1 MISQGQRGVSSRLAR
16 ANGNRT
22 RGGARDGR
30 FFGIMWGVMCA
41 VAKRKKRFDGEAPL
55 SERAGEAPLGRALP
69 QNLDAERG
77 LLGSLLLD
85 PGRVLDLC
93 VAKGMTQEAF
103 VEPAHRRLYGAI
115 ARLAGQGKPVDGIT
129 VSDYLR
135 GTGELEEVGGV
146 PALTELMERTP
157 TSAHAGFY
165 AELVME
171 QYLRRCILGAVRE
184 VEANVYDAS
193 QSADYVLGM
202 AEQTI
207 LGIGEGRTKA
217 ATAVDW
223 RTSVGETL
231 SMLTRQLEHPGE
243 LSGIP
248 TGFRAL
254 DAQLRGLHRGEM
266 IVLAARPSMGKTSLA
281 MNIAECVARGRDI
294 MGRPFPGPEGQGPK
308 KRTVL
313 VFSLEMP
320 QAQLTTRMLCGMAG
334 VSAREVERGQ
344 FVKKDV
350 VLPLLRAAANEL
362 AETPILCDDQG
373 GLDVMELRAR
383 ARHAHKRHP
392 VELIVIDYLQLL
404 SYREFA
410 QQGQQVMI
418 AKISGE
424 IKAMAK
430 ELNVPVIVLSQL
442 SRNPEQ
448 RGGDEKPRNSDLRD
462 SGAIEQDAD
471 VILLLRRPSFMGS
484 KVPEHEDRLLAIV
497 DVSKNRNGATG
508 EVRLN
513 FDGATTRFKD
523 RVEAAAGQEAGD
535 LEPVE

>member
-1 MISQGQRGVSSRLAR
+1 MP
-16 ANGNRT
+16 
-22 RGGARDGR
+22 
-30 FFGIMWGVMCA
+30 
-41 VAKRKKRFDGEAPL
+41 KKKRVETQMPL
-55 SERAGEAPLGRALP
+55 SEMAGEAPLRRELP
-69 QNLDAERG
+69 QDIEAEQG
-77 LLGSLLLD
+77 LLGSILLD
-85 PGRVLDLC
+85 PVRVLDICSTKGL
-93 VAKGMTQEAF
+93 VAEAF
-103 VEPAHRRLYGAI
+103 VDPTHRSIYAAI
-115 ARLAGQGKPVDGIT
+115 TRLASKGQPVDGIT
-129 VSDYLR
+129 VSNFLK
-135 GTGELEEVGGV
+135 GTGDLDAVGGLR
-146 PALTELMERTP
+146 ALTELMERTP
-157 TSAHAGFY
+157 TSAHASYY

-207 LGIGEGRTKA
+207 LGIGEGRTKSGSS
-217 ATAVDW
+217 VDW
-223 RTSVGETL
+223 RTSVDETL

-248 TGFRAL
+248 TGFKAL
-254 DAQLRGLHRGEM
+254 DNQLRGLHRGEM

-294 MGRPFPGPEGQGPK
+294 MGRPFPSEDGRVK

-320 QAQLTTRMLCGMAG
+320 QMQLTTRMLCGIAG
-334 VSAREVERGQ
+334 VSAREVEKGQ

-350 VLPLLRAAANEL
+350 VLPLLKSAAKEL
-362 AETPILCDDQG
+362 QETPILCDDQG

-383 ARHAHKRHP
+383 ARHAHKRNP
-392 VELIVIDYLQLL
+392 VDLIVIDYLQLL

-410 QQGQQVMI
+410 QQGQQVMV

-448 RGGDEKPRNSDLRD
+448 RGGDEKPKNSDLRD

-471 VILLLRRPSFMGS
+471 VILLLRRPSFMS
-484 KVPEHEDRLLAIV
+484 SRVPEHDDRLLAIV

-523 RVEAAAGQEAGD
+523 RIETNPDMMSGD
-535 LEPVE
+535 MEPVQ

>member
-1 MISQGQRGVSSRLAR
+1 MP
-16 ANGNRT
+16 
-22 RGGARDGR
+22 
-30 FFGIMWGVMCA
+30 
-41 VAKRKKRFDGEAPL
+41 KKKRVETQMPL
-55 SERAGEAPLGRALP
+55 SEMAGEAPLRRELP
-69 QNLDAERG
+69 QDIEAEQG
-77 LLGSLLLD
+77 LLGSILLD
-85 PGRVLDLC
+85 PVRVLDICSTKGL
-93 VAKGMTQEAF
+93 VAEAF
-103 VEPAHRRLYGAI
+103 VDPIHRSIYAAI
-115 ARLAGQGKPVDGIT
+115 TRLASKGQPVDGIT
-129 VSDYLR
+129 VSNFLK
-135 GTGELEEVGGV
+135 GTGDLDAVGGLR
-146 PALTELMERTP
+146 ALTELMERTP
-157 TSAHAGFY
+157 TSAHASYY

-207 LGIGEGRTKA
+207 LGIGEGRTKSGSS
-217 ATAVDW
+217 VDW
-223 RTSVGETL
+223 RTSVDETL

-248 TGFRAL
+248 TGFKAL
-254 DAQLRGLHRGEM
+254 DNQLRGLHRGEM

-294 MGRPFPGPEGQGPK
+294 MGRPFPSEDGRVK

-320 QAQLTTRMLCGMAG
+320 QMQLTTRMLCGIAG
-334 VSAREVERGQ
+334 VSAREVEKGQ

-350 VLPLLRAAANEL
+350 VLPLLKSAAKEL
-362 AETPILCDDQG
+362 QETPILCDDQG

-383 ARHAHKRHP
+383 ARHAHKRNP

-410 QQGQQVMI
+410 QQGQQVMV

-448 RGGDEKPRNSDLRD
+448 RGGDEKPKNSDLRD

-471 VILLLRRPSFMGS
+471 VILLLRRPSFMS
-484 KVPEHEDRLLAIV
+484 SRVPEHDDRLLAIV

-523 RVEAAAGQEAGD
+523 RIETNPDMMSGD
-535 LEPVE
+535 MEPVQ

>member
-1 MISQGQRGVSSRLAR
+1 M
-16 ANGNRT
+16 
-22 RGGARDGR
+22 
-30 FFGIMWGVMCA
+30 
-41 VAKRKKRFDGEAPL
+41 PL
-55 SERAGEAPLGRALP
+55 SEMAGEAPLRRELP
-69 QNLDAERG
+69 QDIEAEQG
-77 LLGSLLLD
+77 LLGSILLD
-85 PGRVLDLC
+85 PVRVLDICSTKGL
-93 VAKGMTQEAF
+93 VAEAF
-103 VEPAHRRLYGAI
+103 VDPTHRSIYAAI
-115 ARLAGQGKPVDGIT
+115 TRLASKGQPVDGIT
-129 VSDYLR
+129 VSNFLK
-135 GTGELEEVGGV
+135 GTGDLDAVGGLR
-146 PALTELMERTP
+146 ALTDLMEQTP
-157 TSAHAGFY
+157 TSAHASYY

-207 LGIGEGRTKA
+207 LGIGEGRTKSGSS
-217 ATAVDW
+217 VDW
-223 RTSVGETL
+223 RTSVDETL

-248 TGFRAL
+248 TGFKAL
-254 DAQLRGLHRGEM
+254 DNQLRGLHRGEM

-294 MGRPFPGPEGQGPK
+294 MGRPFPSEDGRVK

-320 QAQLTTRMLCGMAG
+320 QMQLTTRMLCGIAG
-334 VSAREVERGQ
+334 VSAREVEKGQ

-350 VLPLLRAAANEL
+350 VLPLLKSAAKEL
-362 AETPILCDDQG
+362 QETPILCDDQG

-383 ARHAHKRHP
+383 ARHAHKRNP
-392 VELIVIDYLQLL
+392 VDLIVIDYLQLL

-410 QQGQQVMI
+410 QQGQQVMV

-448 RGGDEKPRNSDLRD
+448 RGGDEKPKNSDLRD

-471 VILLLRRPSFMGS
+471 VILLLRRPSFMS
-484 KVPEHEDRLLAIV
+484 SRVPEHDDRLLAIV

-523 RVEAAAGQEAGD
+523 RIETNPDMMSGD
-535 LEPVE
+535 MEPVQ

>member
-1 MISQGQRGVSSRLAR
+1 MQL
-16 ANGNRT
+16 
-22 RGGARDGR
+22 
-30 FFGIMWGVMCA
+30 
-41 VAKRKKRFDGEAPL
+41 PL
-55 SERAGEAPLGRALP
+55 SEMAGEAPLRRELP
-69 QNLDAERG
+69 QDIEAEQG
-77 LLGSLLLD
+77 LLGSILLD
-85 PGRVLDLC
+85 PARVLDIC
-93 VAKGMTQEAF
+93 TAKGVVAEAF
-103 VEPAHRRLYGAI
+103 VEPSHRSIYAAI
-115 ARLAGQGKPVDGIT
+115 TRLASKGQPVDGIT
-129 VSDYLR
+129 VSNFLK
-135 GTGELEEVGGV
+135 GTGDLEAVGGV
-146 PALTELMERTP
+146 RALTELMDRTP
-157 TSAHAGFY
+157 TSAHAGYY

-184 VEANVYDAS
+184 VEANVYDSS

-217 ATAVDW
+217 GTSVDW

-248 TGFRAL
+248 TGFKAL
-254 DAQLRGLHRGEM
+254 DNQLRGLHRGEM

-294 MGRPFPGPEGQGPK
+294 MGRPFPSSDGRVK

-320 QAQLTTRMLCGMAG
+320 QMQLTTRMLCGIAG
-334 VSAREVERGQ
+334 VSAREVEKGQ
-344 FVKKDV
+344 FVKKEV
-350 VLPLLRAAANEL
+350 VLPLLRSAAKEL
-362 AETPILCDDQG
+362 QETPILCDDQG

-383 ARHAHKRHP
+383 ARHAHKRNP

-410 QQGQQVMI
+410 QQGQQVMV

-430 ELNVPVIVLSQL
+430 ELNVPVLVLSQL

-448 RGGDEKPRNSDLRD
+448 RGGDEKPKNSDLRD

-471 VILLLRRPSFMGS
+471 VILLLRRPCFMGS
-484 KVPEHEDRLLAIV
+484 RVPEHDDRLLAIV

-523 RVEAAAGQEAGD
+523 RVETNPDMMTGD
-535 LEPVE
+535 MEPVE

>member
-1 MISQGQRGVSSRLAR
+1 M
-16 ANGNRT
+16 ANFL
-22 RGGARDGR
+22 GGTGDLE
-30 FFGIMWGVMCA
+30 A
-41 VAKRKKRFDGEAPL
+41 VGGL
-55 SERAGEAPLGRALP
+55 RALT
-69 QNLDAERG
+69 G
-77 LLGSLLLD
+77 LMD
-85 PGRVLDLC
+85 
-93 VAKGMTQEAF
+93 
-103 VEPAHRRLYGAI
+103 
-115 ARLAGQGKPVDGIT
+115 
-129 VSDYLR
+129 
-135 GTGELEEVGGV
+135 
-146 PALTELMERTP
+146 RTP
-157 TSAHAGFY
+157 TSAHAGYY

-184 VEANVYDAS
+184 VEANVYDAT

-207 LGIGEGRTKA
+207 LGIGEGRMRAGTS
-217 ATAVDW
+217 VDW

-248 TGFRAL
+248 TGFKAL
-254 DAQLRGLHRGEM
+254 DEQLRGLHKGEM

-294 MGRPFPGPEGQGPK
+294 MGRPFPSPDGRAK

-320 QAQLTTRMLCGMAG
+320 QTQLTTRMLCGIAG
-334 VSAREVERGQ
+334 VSAREVEKGQ

-350 VLPLLRAAANEL
+350 VLPLLRSAAKEL

-383 ARHAHKRHP
+383 ARHAHKRNP

-404 SYREFA
+404 SHREFA
-410 QQGQQVMI
+410 QQGQQVMV

-448 RGGDEKPRNSDLRD
+448 RGGDEKPKNSDLRD

-471 VILLLRRPSFMGS
+471 VILLLRRPSFMS
-484 KVPEHEDRLLAIV
+484 SRVPEHDDRLLAIV

-523 RVEAAAGQEAGD
+523 RVETNPDRMTGD
-535 LEPVE
+535 MEPVE

>member
-1 MISQGQRGVSSRLAR
+1 MP
-16 ANGNRT
+16 
-22 RGGARDGR
+22 
-30 FFGIMWGVMCA
+30 
-41 VAKRKKRFDGEAPL
+41 RKKRTDVQLPL
-55 SERAGEAPLGRALP
+55 SEMAGEAPLRRELP
-69 QNLDAERG
+69 QDIEAEQG
-77 LLGSLLLD
+77 LLGSILLD
-85 PGRVLDLC
+85 PARVLDIC
-93 VAKGMTQEAF
+93 TAKGVVAEAF
-103 VEPAHRRLYGAI
+103 VEPSHRSIYAAI
-115 ARLAGQGKPVDGIT
+115 TRLASKGQPVDGIT
-129 VSDYLR
+129 VSNFLK
-135 GTGELEEVGGV
+135 GTGDLEAVGGV
-146 PALTELMERTP
+146 RALTELMDRTP
-157 TSAHAGFY
+157 TSAHAGYY

-184 VEANVYDAS
+184 VEANVYDSS

-217 ATAVDW
+217 GTSVDW

-248 TGFRAL
+248 TGFKAL
-254 DAQLRGLHRGEM
+254 DNQLRGLHRGEM

-294 MGRPFPGPEGQGPK
+294 MGRPFPSPDGRVK

-320 QAQLTTRMLCGMAG
+320 QMQLTTRMLCGIAG
-334 VSAREVERGQ
+334 VSAREVEKGQ
-344 FVKKDV
+344 FVKKEV
-350 VLPLLRAAANEL
+350 VLPLLRSAAKEL
-362 AETPILCDDQG
+362 QETPILCDDQG

-383 ARHAHKRHP
+383 ARHAHKRNP

-410 QQGQQVMI
+410 QQGQQVMV

-430 ELNVPVIVLSQL
+430 ELNVPVLVLSQL

-448 RGGDEKPRNSDLRD
+448 RGGDEKPKNSDLRD

-471 VILLLRRPSFMGS
+471 VILLLRRPCFMGS
-484 KVPEHEDRLLAIV
+484 RVPEHDDRLLAIV

-523 RVEAAAGQEAGD
+523 RVETNPDMMTGD
-535 LEPVE
+535 MEPVE

>member
-1 MISQGQRGVSSRLAR
+1 MPPRKRRPIQENLPLA
-16 ANGNRT
+16 
-22 RGGARDGR
+22 D
-30 FFGIMWGVMCA
+30 M
-41 VAKRKKRFDGEAPL
+41 
-55 SERAGEAPLGRALP
+55 AGEAPLRRELP
-69 QNLDAERG
+69 QDLEAERG
-77 LLGSLLLD
+77 LLGALLLD
-85 PGRVLDLC
+85 PERVLDLC
-93 VAKGMTQEAF
+93 TEKGVVAEAF
-103 VEPAHRRLYGAI
+103 VEPGHRALYAAI
-115 ARLAGQGKPVDGIT
+115 ARLAAKGQPVDGIT
-129 VSDYLR
+129 VANYLQ
-135 GTGELEEVGGV
+135 GVGGLETV
-146 PALTELMERTP
+146 GGMRALTALMERTP
-157 TSAHAGFY
+157 TSAHAGYY
-165 AELVME
+165 AALVME
-171 QYLRRCILGAVRE
+171 QFLRRCILGAVRE
-184 VEANVYDAS
+184 VEENVYDAS
-193 QSADYVLGM
+193 QSADYVLGI

-207 LGIGEGRTKA
+207 LGIGEGRAKTGS
-217 ATAVDW
+217 AVDW
-223 RTSVGETL
+223 KTSVGETL

-248 TGFRAL
+248 TGFKAL

-294 MGRPFPGPEGQGPK
+294 MGIPFKTPDGQVR

-320 QAQLTTRMLCGMAG
+320 QMQLTTRMLCGIAG

-344 FVKKDV
+344 FIKKDV
-350 VLPLLRAAANEL
+350 VLPLLRSAAKEL

-383 ARHAHKRHP
+383 ARHTHKRNP
-392 VELIVIDYLQLL
+392 VDLIVIDYLQLL

-410 QQGQQVMI
+410 QQGQQVMV

-448 RGGDEKPRNSDLRD
+448 RGGDEKPKNSDLRD

-484 KVPEHEDRLLAIV
+484 KVPEHDDRLLAIV

-523 RVEAAAGQEAGD
+523 RVETNPDQMGGD
-535 LEPVE
+535 MEPVDAP

>member
-1 MISQGQRGVSSRLAR
+1 MP
-16 ANGNRT
+16 
-22 RGGARDGR
+22 
-30 FFGIMWGVMCA
+30 
-41 VAKRKKRFDGEAPL
+41 KKKRVETQMPL
-55 SERAGEAPLGRALP
+55 SEMAGDAPLRRELP
-69 QNLDAERG
+69 QDIEAEQG
-77 LLGSLLLD
+77 LLGSILLD
-85 PGRVLDLC
+85 PVRVLDICSTKGL
-93 VAKGMTQEAF
+93 VAEAF
-103 VEPAHRRLYGAI
+103 VDPTHRSIYAAI
-115 ARLAGQGKPVDGIT
+115 TRLASKGQPVDGIT
-129 VSDYLR
+129 VSNFLK
-135 GTGELEEVGGV
+135 GTGDLDAVGGLR
-146 PALTELMERTP
+146 ALTELMERTP
-157 TSAHAGFY
+157 TSAHASYY

-207 LGIGEGRTKA
+207 LGIGEGRTKSGSS
-217 ATAVDW
+217 VDW
-223 RTSVGETL
+223 RTSVDETL

-248 TGFRAL
+248 TGFKAL
-254 DAQLRGLHRGEM
+254 DNQLRGLHRGEM

-294 MGRPFPGPEGQGPK
+294 MGRPFPSEDGRVK

-320 QAQLTTRMLCGMAG
+320 QMQLTTRMLCGIAG
-334 VSAREVERGQ
+334 VSAREVEKGQ

-350 VLPLLRAAANEL
+350 VLPLLKSAAKEL
-362 AETPILCDDQG
+362 QETPILCDDQG

-383 ARHAHKRHP
+383 ARHAHKRNP

-410 QQGQQVMI
+410 QQGQQVMV

-448 RGGDEKPRNSDLRD
+448 RGGDEKPKNSDLRD

-471 VILLLRRPSFMGS
+471 VILLLRRPSFMS
-484 KVPEHEDRLLAIV
+484 SRVPEHDDRLLAIV

-523 RVEAAAGQEAGD
+523 RIETNPD
-535 LEPVE
+535 MMSSDMEPVQ

>member
-1 MISQGQRGVSSRLAR
+1 MP
-16 ANGNRT
+16 
-22 RGGARDGR
+22 
-30 FFGIMWGVMCA
+30 
-41 VAKRKKRFDGEAPL
+41 KKKRVETQMPL
-55 SERAGEAPLGRALP
+55 SEMAGDAPLRRELP
-69 QNLDAERG
+69 QDIEAEQG
-77 LLGSLLLD
+77 LLGSILLD
-85 PGRVLDLC
+85 PVRVLDICSTKGL
-93 VAKGMTQEAF
+93 VAEAF
-103 VEPAHRRLYGAI
+103 VDPIHRSIYAAI
-115 ARLAGQGKPVDGIT
+115 TRLASKGQPVDGIT
-129 VSDYLR
+129 VSNFLK
-135 GTGELEEVGGV
+135 GTGDLDAVGGLR
-146 PALTELMERTP
+146 ALTELMERTP
-157 TSAHAGFY
+157 TSAHASYY

-207 LGIGEGRTKA
+207 LGIGEGRTKSGSS
-217 ATAVDW
+217 VDW
-223 RTSVGETL
+223 RTSVDETL

-248 TGFRAL
+248 TGFKAL
-254 DAQLRGLHRGEM
+254 DNQLRGLHRGEM

-294 MGRPFPGPEGQGPK
+294 MGRPFPSEDGRVK

-320 QAQLTTRMLCGMAG
+320 QMQLTTRMLCGIAG
-334 VSAREVERGQ
+334 VSAREVEKGQ

-350 VLPLLRAAANEL
+350 VLPLLKSAAKEL
-362 AETPILCDDQG
+362 QETPILCDDQG

-383 ARHAHKRHP
+383 ARHAHKRNP

-410 QQGQQVMI
+410 QQGQQVMV

-448 RGGDEKPRNSDLRD
+448 RGGDEKPKNSDLRD

-471 VILLLRRPSFMGS
+471 VILLLRRPSFMS
-484 KVPEHEDRLLAIV
+484 SRVPEHDDRLLAIV

-523 RVEAAAGQEAGD
+523 RIETNPDMMSGD
-535 LEPVE
+535 MEPIN

>member
-1 MISQGQRGVSSRLAR
+1 MP
-16 ANGNRT
+16 
-22 RGGARDGR
+22 
-30 FFGIMWGVMCA
+30 
-41 VAKRKKRFDGEAPL
+41 KKKRVETQMPL
-55 SERAGEAPLGRALP
+55 SEMAGDAPLRRELP
-69 QNLDAERG
+69 QDIEAEQG
-77 LLGSLLLD
+77 LLGSILLD
-85 PGRVLDLC
+85 PVRVLDICSTKGL
-93 VAKGMTQEAF
+93 VAEAF
-103 VEPAHRRLYGAI
+103 VDPTHRSIYAAI
-115 ARLAGQGKPVDGIT
+115 TRLASKGQPVDGIT
-129 VSDYLR
+129 VSNFLK
-135 GTGELEEVGGV
+135 GTGDLDAVGGLR
-146 PALTELMERTP
+146 ALTELMEWTP
-157 TSAHAGFY
+157 TSAHASYY

-207 LGIGEGRTKA
+207 LGIGEGRTKSGSS
-217 ATAVDW
+217 VDW
-223 RTSVGETL
+223 RTSVDETL

-248 TGFRAL
+248 TGFKAL
-254 DAQLRGLHRGEM
+254 DNQLRGLHKGEM

-294 MGRPFPGPEGQGPK
+294 MGRPFPSEDGRVK

-320 QAQLTTRMLCGMAG
+320 QMQLTTRMLCGIAG
-334 VSAREVERGQ
+334 VSAREVEKGQ

-350 VLPLLRAAANEL
+350 VLPLLKSAAKEL
-362 AETPILCDDQG
+362 QETPILCDDQG

-383 ARHAHKRHP
+383 ARHAHKRNP
-392 VELIVIDYLQLL
+392 VDLIVIDYLQLL

-410 QQGQQVMI
+410 QQGQQVMV

-448 RGGDEKPRNSDLRD
+448 RGGDEKPKNSDLRD

-471 VILLLRRPSFMGS
+471 VILLLRRPSFMS
-484 KVPEHEDRLLAIV
+484 SRVPEHDDRLLAIV

-523 RVEAAAGQEAGD
+523 RIETNPDMMSGD
-535 LEPVE
+535 MEPVQ

>member
-1 MISQGQRGVSSRLAR
+1 M
-16 ANGNRT
+16 
-22 RGGARDGR
+22 
-30 FFGIMWGVMCA
+30 
-41 VAKRKKRFDGEAPL
+41 PL
-55 SERAGEAPLGRALP
+55 SEMAGEAPLRRELP
-69 QNLDAERG
+69 QDIEAEQG
-77 LLGSLLLD
+77 LLGSILLD
-85 PGRVLDLC
+85 PVRVLDIC
-93 VAKGMTQEAF
+93 STKGVVAEAF
-103 VEPAHRRLYGAI
+103 VDPIHRSIYAAI
-115 ARLAGQGKPVDGIT
+115 TRLASKGQPVDGIT
-129 VSDYLR
+129 VSNFLK
-135 GTGELEEVGGV
+135 GTGDLDAVGGLR
-146 PALTELMERTP
+146 ALTELMERTP
-157 TSAHAGFY
+157 TSAHASYY

-184 VEANVYDAS
+184 VETNVYDAS

-207 LGIGEGRTKA
+207 LGIGEGRAKSGSS
-217 ATAVDW
+217 VDW
-223 RTSVGETL
+223 RTSVDETL

-248 TGFRAL
+248 TGFKAL
-254 DAQLRGLHRGEM
+254 DNQLRGLHRGEM

-294 MGRPFPGPEGQGPK
+294 MGRPFPSEDGRVK

-320 QAQLTTRMLCGMAG
+320 QMQLTTRMLCGIAG
-334 VSAREVERGQ
+334 VSAREVEKGQ

-350 VLPLLRAAANEL
+350 VLPLLKSAAKEL
-362 AETPILCDDQG
+362 QETPILCDDQG

-383 ARHAHKRHP
+383 ARHAHKRNP
-392 VELIVIDYLQLL
+392 VDLIVIDYLQLL

-410 QQGQQVMI
+410 QQGQQVMV

-448 RGGDEKPRNSDLRD
+448 RGGDEKPKNSDLRD

-471 VILLLRRPSFMGS
+471 VILLLRRPSFMS
-484 KVPEHEDRLLAIV
+484 SRVPEHDDRLLAIV

-523 RVEAAAGQEAGD
+523 RIETNPDMMSGD
-535 LEPVE
+535 MEPVQ

>member
-1 MISQGQRGVSSRLAR
+1 MP
-16 ANGNRT
+16 
-22 RGGARDGR
+22 
-30 FFGIMWGVMCA
+30 
-41 VAKRKKRFDGEAPL
+41 KKKRMETQMPL
-55 SERAGEAPLGRALP
+55 SEMAGEAPLRRELP
-69 QNLDAERG
+69 QDIEAEQG
-77 LLGSLLLD
+77 LLGSILLD
-85 PGRVLDLC
+85 PVRVLDICSTKGL
-93 VAKGMTQEAF
+93 VAEAF
-103 VEPAHRRLYGAI
+103 VDPTHRSIYAAI
-115 ARLAGQGKPVDGIT
+115 TRLASKGQPVDGIT
-129 VSDYLR
+129 VSNFLK
-135 GTGELEEVGGV
+135 GTGDLDAVGGLR
-146 PALTELMERTP
+146 ALTELMERTP
-157 TSAHAGFY
+157 TSAHASYY

-207 LGIGEGRTKA
+207 LGIGEGRTKSGSS
-217 ATAVDW
+217 VDW
-223 RTSVGETL
+223 RTSVDETL

-248 TGFRAL
+248 TGFKAL
-254 DAQLRGLHRGEM
+254 DNQLRGLHKGEM

-294 MGRPFPGPEGQGPK
+294 MGRPFPSEDGRVK

-320 QAQLTTRMLCGMAG
+320 QMQLTTRMLCGIAG
-334 VSAREVERGQ
+334 VSAREVEKGQ

-350 VLPLLRAAANEL
+350 VLPLLKSAAKEL
-362 AETPILCDDQG
+362 QETPILCDDQG

-383 ARHAHKRHP
+383 ARHAHKRNP
-392 VELIVIDYLQLL
+392 VDLIVIDYLQLL

-410 QQGQQVMI
+410 QQGQQVMV

-448 RGGDEKPRNSDLRD
+448 RGGDEKPKNSDLRD

-471 VILLLRRPSFMGS
+471 VILLLRRPSFMS
-484 KVPEHEDRLLAIV
+484 SRVPEHDDRLLAIV

-523 RVEAAAGQEAGD
+523 RIETNPDMMSGD
-535 LEPVE
+535 MEPVQ

>member
-1 MISQGQRGVSSRLAR
+1 MP
-16 ANGNRT
+16 
-22 RGGARDGR
+22 
-30 FFGIMWGVMCA
+30 
-41 VAKRKKRFDGEAPL
+41 KKKRVETQMPL
-55 SERAGEAPLGRALP
+55 SEMAGEAPLRRELP
-69 QNLDAERG
+69 QDIEAEQG
-77 LLGSLLLD
+77 LLGSILLD
-85 PGRVLDLC
+85 PVRVLDICSTKGL
-93 VAKGMTQEAF
+93 VAEAF
-103 VEPAHRRLYGAI
+103 VDPTHRSIYAAI
-115 ARLAGQGKPVDGIT
+115 TRLASKGQPVDGIT
-129 VSDYLR
+129 VSNFLK
-135 GTGELEEVGGV
+135 GTGDLDAVGGLR
-146 PALTELMERTP
+146 ALTDLMEQTP
-157 TSAHAGFY
+157 TSAHASYY

-207 LGIGEGRTKA
+207 LGIGEGRAKSGSS
-217 ATAVDW
+217 VDW
-223 RTSVGETL
+223 RTSVDETL

-248 TGFRAL
+248 TGFKAL
-254 DAQLRGLHRGEM
+254 DNQLRGLHKGEM

-294 MGRPFPGPEGQGPK
+294 MGRPFPSEDGRVK

-320 QAQLTTRMLCGMAG
+320 QMQLTTRMLCGIAG
-334 VSAREVERGQ
+334 VSAREVEKGQ

-350 VLPLLRAAANEL
+350 VLPLLKSAAKEL
-362 AETPILCDDQG
+362 QETPILCDDQG

-383 ARHAHKRHP
+383 ARHAHKRNP

-410 QQGQQVMI
+410 QQGQQVMV

-448 RGGDEKPRNSDLRD
+448 RGGDEKPKNSDLRD

-471 VILLLRRPSFMGS
+471 VILLLRRPSVMS
-484 KVPEHEDRLLAIV
+484 SRVPGDDDRLLAIV

-523 RVEAAAGQEAGD
+523 RIETNPDMMSGD
-535 LEPVE
+535 MEPVQ

>member
-1 MISQGQRGVSSRLAR
+1 MP
-16 ANGNRT
+16 
-22 RGGARDGR
+22 
-30 FFGIMWGVMCA
+30 
-41 VAKRKKRFDGEAPL
+41 RKKRVETQMPL
-55 SERAGEAPLGRALP
+55 SEMAGDAPLRRELP
-69 QNLDAERG
+69 QDIEAEQG
-77 LLGSLLLD
+77 LLGSILLD
-85 PGRVLDLC
+85 PVRVLDICSTKGL
-93 VAKGMTQEAF
+93 VAEAF
-103 VEPAHRRLYGAI
+103 VDPIHRSIYAAI
-115 ARLAGQGKPVDGIT
+115 TRLASKGQPVDGIT
-129 VSDYLR
+129 VSNFLK
-135 GTGELEEVGGV
+135 GTGDLDAVGGLR
-146 PALTELMERTP
+146 ALTELMERTP
-157 TSAHAGFY
+157 TSAHASYY

-207 LGIGEGRTKA
+207 LGIGEGRTKSGSS
-217 ATAVDW
+217 VDW
-223 RTSVGETL
+223 RTSVDETL

-248 TGFRAL
+248 TGFKAL
-254 DAQLRGLHRGEM
+254 DNQLRGLHRGEM

-294 MGRPFPGPEGQGPK
+294 MGRPFPSENGRVK

-320 QAQLTTRMLCGMAG
+320 QMQLTTRMLCGIAG
-334 VSAREVERGQ
+334 VSAREVEKGQ
-344 FVKKDV
+344 FVKKEV
-350 VLPLLRAAANEL
+350 VLPLLKSAAKEL
-362 AETPILCDDQG
+362 QETPILCDDQG

-383 ARHAHKRHP
+383 ARHAHKRNP
-392 VELIVIDYLQLL
+392 VDLIVIDYLQLL

-410 QQGQQVMI
+410 QQGQQVMV

-448 RGGDEKPRNSDLRD
+448 RGGDEKPKNSDLRD

-471 VILLLRRPSFMGS
+471 VILLLRRPSFMS
-484 KVPEHEDRLLAIV
+484 SRVPEHDDRLLAIV

-523 RVEAAAGQEAGD
+523 RIETNPDMMSGD
-535 LEPVE
+535 MEPVQ

>member
-1 MISQGQRGVSSRLAR
+1 MP
-16 ANGNRT
+16 
-22 RGGARDGR
+22 
-30 FFGIMWGVMCA
+30 
-41 VAKRKKRFDGEAPL
+41 RKKRADVQLPL
-55 SERAGEAPLGRALP
+55 SEMAGEAPLRRELP
-69 QNLDAERG
+69 QDIEAEQG
-77 LLGSLLLD
+77 LLGSILLD
-85 PGRVLDLC
+85 PARVLDIC
-93 VAKGMTQEAF
+93 TAKGVVAEAF
-103 VEPAHRRLYGAI
+103 VEPSHRSIYAAI
-115 ARLAGQGKPVDGIT
+115 TRLASKGQPVDGIT
-129 VSDYLR
+129 VSNFLK
-135 GTGELEEVGGV
+135 GTGDLEAVGGV
-146 PALTELMERTP
+146 RALTELMDRTP
-157 TSAHAGFY
+157 TSAHAGYY

-184 VEANVYDAS
+184 VEANVYDSS

-217 ATAVDW
+217 GTSVDW

-248 TGFRAL
+248 TGFKAL
-254 DAQLRGLHRGEM
+254 DNQLRGLHRGEM

-294 MGRPFPGPEGQGPK
+294 MGRPFPSPDGRVK

-320 QAQLTTRMLCGMAG
+320 QMQLTTRMLCGIAG
-334 VSAREVERGQ
+334 VSAREVEKGQ
-344 FVKKDV
+344 FVKKEV
-350 VLPLLRAAANEL
+350 VLPLLRSAAKEL
-362 AETPILCDDQG
+362 QETPILCDDQG

-383 ARHAHKRHP
+383 ARHAHKRNP

-410 QQGQQVMI
+410 QQGQQVMV

-430 ELNVPVIVLSQL
+430 ELNVPVLVLSQL

-448 RGGDEKPRNSDLRD
+448 RGGDEKPKNSDLRD

-471 VILLLRRPSFMGS
+471 VILLLRRPCFMGS
-484 KVPEHEDRLLAIV
+484 RVPEHDDRLLAIV

-523 RVEAAAGQEAGD
+523 RVETNPDMMTGD
-535 LEPVE
+535 MEPVE

>member
-1 MISQGQRGVSSRLAR
+1 M
-16 ANGNRT
+16 
-22 RGGARDGR
+22 
-30 FFGIMWGVMCA
+30 
-41 VAKRKKRFDGEAPL
+41 PL
-55 SERAGEAPLGRALP
+55 SEMAGEAPLRRELP
-69 QNLDAERG
+69 QDIEAEQG
-77 LLGSLLLD
+77 LLGSILLD
-85 PGRVLDLC
+85 PVRVLDICSTKGL
-93 VAKGMTQEAF
+93 VAEAF
-103 VEPAHRRLYGAI
+103 VDPPHRSIYAAI
-115 ARLAGQGKPVDGIT
+115 TRLASKGQPVDGIT
-129 VSDYLR
+129 VSNFLK
-135 GTGELEEVGGV
+135 GTGDLDAVGGLR
-146 PALTELMERTP
+146 ALTELMERTP
-157 TSAHAGFY
+157 TSAHASYY

-207 LGIGEGRTKA
+207 LGIGEGRTKSGSS
-217 ATAVDW
+217 VDW
-223 RTSVGETL
+223 RTSVDETL

-248 TGFRAL
+248 TGFKAL
-254 DAQLRGLHRGEM
+254 DNQLRGLHKGEM

-294 MGRPFPGPEGQGPK
+294 MGRPFPSEDGRVK

-320 QAQLTTRMLCGMAG
+320 QMQLTTRMLCGIAG
-334 VSAREVERGQ
+334 VSAREVEKGQ

-350 VLPLLRAAANEL
+350 VLPLLKSAAKEL
-362 AETPILCDDQG
+362 QETPILCDDQG

-383 ARHAHKRHP
+383 ARHAHKRNP
-392 VELIVIDYLQLL
+392 VDLIVIDYLQLL

-410 QQGQQVMI
+410 QQGQQVMV

-448 RGGDEKPRNSDLRD
+448 RGGDEKPKNSDLRD

-471 VILLLRRPSFMGS
+471 VILLLRRPSFMS
-484 KVPEHEDRLLAIV
+484 SRVPEHDDRLLAIV

-523 RVEAAAGQEAGD
+523 RIETNPDMMSGD
-535 LEPVE
+535 MEPVQ

>member
-1 MISQGQRGVSSRLAR
+1 MPPRKRRPIQENLPLA
-16 ANGNRT
+16 
-22 RGGARDGR
+22 D
-30 FFGIMWGVMCA
+30 M
-41 VAKRKKRFDGEAPL
+41 
-55 SERAGEAPLGRALP
+55 AGEAPLRRELP
-69 QNLDAERG
+69 QDLEAERG
-77 LLGSLLLD
+77 LLGALLLD
-85 PGRVLDLC
+85 PERVLDLC
-93 VAKGMTQEAF
+93 TEKGVVAEAF
-103 VEPAHRRLYGAI
+103 VEPGHRALYAAI
-115 ARLAGQGKPVDGIT
+115 ARLAAKGQPVDGIT
-129 VSDYLR
+129 VANYLQ
-135 GTGELEEVGGV
+135 GVGDLETVGGMR
-146 PALTELMERTP
+146 ALTALMERTP
-157 TSAHAGFY
+157 TSAHAGYY
-165 AELVME
+165 AALVME
-171 QYLRRCILGAVRE
+171 QFLRRCILGAVRE
-184 VEANVYDAS
+184 VEENVYDAS
-193 QSADYVLGM
+193 QSADYVLGI

-207 LGIGEGRTKA
+207 LGIGEGRAKA
-217 ATAVDW
+217 GSTVDW
-223 RTSVGETL
+223 KTSVGETL

-248 TGFRAL
+248 TGFKAL

-294 MGRPFPGPEGQGPK
+294 MGIPFKTPDGQVR

-320 QAQLTTRMLCGMAG
+320 QMQLTTRMLCGIAG

-344 FVKKDV
+344 FIKKDV
-350 VLPLLRAAANEL
+350 VLPLLRSAAKEL

-383 ARHAHKRHP
+383 ARHTHKRNP
-392 VELIVIDYLQLL
+392 VDLIVIDYLQLL

-410 QQGQQVMI
+410 QQGQQVMV

-448 RGGDEKPRNSDLRD
+448 RGGDEKPKNSDLRD

-484 KVPEHEDRLLAIV
+484 KVPEHDDRLLAIV

-523 RVEAAAGQEAGD
+523 RVETNPDQMGGD
-535 LEPVE
+535 MEPVDAP

>member
-1 MISQGQRGVSSRLAR
+1 MP
-16 ANGNRT
+16 
-22 RGGARDGR
+22 
-30 FFGIMWGVMCA
+30 
-41 VAKRKKRFDGEAPL
+41 RKKRMDVQLPL
-55 SERAGEAPLGRALP
+55 SEMAGEAPLRRELP
-69 QNLDAERG
+69 QDIEAEQG
-77 LLGSLLLD
+77 LLGSILLD
-85 PGRVLDLC
+85 PARVLDIC
-93 VAKGMTQEAF
+93 TAKGVVAEAF
-103 VEPAHRRLYGAI
+103 VEPSHRSIYAAI
-115 ARLAGQGKPVDGIT
+115 TRLASKGQPVDGIT
-129 VSDYLR
+129 VSNFLK
-135 GTGELEEVGGV
+135 GTGDLEAVGGV
-146 PALTELMERTP
+146 RALTELMDRTP
-157 TSAHAGFY
+157 TSAHAGYY

-184 VEANVYDAS
+184 VEANVYDSS

-217 ATAVDW
+217 GTSVDW

-248 TGFRAL
+248 TGFKAL
-254 DAQLRGLHRGEM
+254 DNQLRGLHRGEM

-294 MGRPFPGPEGQGPK
+294 MGRPFPSSDGRVK

-320 QAQLTTRMLCGMAG
+320 QMQLTTRMLCGIAG
-334 VSAREVERGQ
+334 VSAREVEKGQ
-344 FVKKDV
+344 FVKKEV
-350 VLPLLRAAANEL
+350 VLPLLRSAAKEL
-362 AETPILCDDQG
+362 QETPILCDDQG

-383 ARHAHKRHP
+383 ARHAHKRNP

-410 QQGQQVMI
+410 QQGQQVMV

-430 ELNVPVIVLSQL
+430 ELNVPVLVLSQL

-448 RGGDEKPRNSDLRD
+448 RGGDEKPKNSDLRD

-471 VILLLRRPSFMGS
+471 VILLLRRPCFMGS
-484 KVPEHEDRLLAIV
+484 RVPEHDDRLLAIV

-523 RVEAAAGQEAGD
+523 RVETNPDMMTGD
-535 LEPVE
+535 MEPVE

>member
-1 MISQGQRGVSSRLAR
+1 M
-16 ANGNRT
+16 
-22 RGGARDGR
+22 
-30 FFGIMWGVMCA
+30 
-41 VAKRKKRFDGEAPL
+41 PL
-55 SERAGEAPLGRALP
+55 SEMAGEAPLRRELP
-69 QNLDAERG
+69 QDIEAEQG
-77 LLGSLLLD
+77 LLGSILLD
-85 PGRVLDLC
+85 PVRVLDICSTKGL
-93 VAKGMTQEAF
+93 VAEAF
-103 VEPAHRRLYGAI
+103 VDPTHRSIYAAI
-115 ARLAGQGKPVDGIT
+115 TRLASKGQPVDGIT
-129 VSDYLR
+129 VSNFLK
-135 GTGELEEVGGV
+135 GTGDLDAVGGLR
-146 PALTELMERTP
+146 ALTELMERTP
-157 TSAHAGFY
+157 TSAHASYY

-207 LGIGEGRTKA
+207 LGIGEGRTKSGSS
-217 ATAVDW
+217 VDW
-223 RTSVGETL
+223 RTSVDETL

-248 TGFRAL
+248 TGFKAL
-254 DAQLRGLHRGEM
+254 DNQLRGLHKGEM

-294 MGRPFPGPEGQGPK
+294 MGRPFPSEDGRVK

-320 QAQLTTRMLCGMAG
+320 QMQLTTRMLCGIAG
-334 VSAREVERGQ
+334 VSAREVEKGQ

-350 VLPLLRAAANEL
+350 VLPLLKSAAKEL
-362 AETPILCDDQG
+362 QETPILCDDQG

-383 ARHAHKRHP
+383 ARHAHKRNP

-410 QQGQQVMI
+410 QQGQQVMV

-448 RGGDEKPRNSDLRD
+448 RGGDEKPKNSDLRD

-471 VILLLRRPSFMGS
+471 VILLLRRPSFMS
-484 KVPEHEDRLLAIV
+484 SRVPEHDDRLLAIV

-523 RVEAAAGQEAGD
+523 RIETNPDMMSGD
-535 LEPVE
+535 MEPVQ

>member
-1 MISQGQRGVSSRLAR
+1 M
-16 ANGNRT
+16 
-22 RGGARDGR
+22 
-30 FFGIMWGVMCA
+30 
-41 VAKRKKRFDGEAPL
+41 PL
-55 SERAGEAPLGRALP
+55 SEMAGEAPLRRELP
-69 QNLDAERG
+69 QDIEAEQG
-77 LLGSLLLD
+77 LLGSILLD
-85 PGRVLDLC
+85 PVRVLDIC
-93 VAKGMTQEAF
+93 STKGVVVEAF
-103 VEPAHRRLYGAI
+103 VDPIHRSIYAAI
-115 ARLAGQGKPVDGIT
+115 TRLASKGQPVDGIT
-129 VSDYLR
+129 VSNFLK
-135 GTGELEEVGGV
+135 GTGDLDAVGGLR
-146 PALTELMERTP
+146 ALTELMERTP
-157 TSAHAGFY
+157 TSAHASYY

-207 LGIGEGRTKA
+207 LGIGEGRAKSGSS
-217 ATAVDW
+217 VDW
-223 RTSVGETL
+223 RTSVDETL

-248 TGFRAL
+248 TGFKAL
-254 DAQLRGLHRGEM
+254 DNQLRGLHRGEM

-294 MGRPFPGPEGQGPK
+294 MGRPFPSEDGRVK

-320 QAQLTTRMLCGMAG
+320 QMQLTTRMLCGIAG
-334 VSAREVERGQ
+334 VSAREVEKGQ

-350 VLPLLRAAANEL
+350 VLPLLKSAAKEL
-362 AETPILCDDQG
+362 QETPILCDDQG

-383 ARHAHKRHP
+383 ARHAHKRNP

-410 QQGQQVMI
+410 QQGQQVMV

-448 RGGDEKPRNSDLRD
+448 RGGDEKPKNSDLRD

-471 VILLLRRPSFMGS
+471 VILLLRRPSFMS
-484 KVPEHEDRLLAIV
+484 SRVPEHDDRLLAIV

-523 RVEAAAGQEAGD
+523 RIETNPDMMSGD
-535 LEPVE
+535 MEPVQ

>member
-1 MISQGQRGVSSRLAR
+1 MP
-16 ANGNRT
+16 
-22 RGGARDGR
+22 
-30 FFGIMWGVMCA
+30 
-41 VAKRKKRFDGEAPL
+41 KKKRVETQMPL
-55 SERAGEAPLGRALP
+55 SEMAGEAPLRRELP
-69 QNLDAERG
+69 QDIEAEQG
-77 LLGSLLLD
+77 LLGSILLD
-85 PGRVLDLC
+85 PVRVLDICSTKGL
-93 VAKGMTQEAF
+93 VAEAF
-103 VEPAHRRLYGAI
+103 VDPTHRSIYAAI
-115 ARLAGQGKPVDGIT
+115 TRLASKGQPVDGIT
-129 VSDYLR
+129 VSNFLK
-135 GTGELEEVGGV
+135 GTGDLDAVGGLR
-146 PALTELMERTP
+146 ALTELMEQTP
-157 TSAHAGFY
+157 TSAHASYY

-207 LGIGEGRTKA
+207 LGIGEGRTKSGSS
-217 ATAVDW
+217 VDW
-223 RTSVGETL
+223 RTSVDETL

-248 TGFRAL
+248 TGFKAL
-254 DAQLRGLHRGEM
+254 DNQLRGLHRGEM

-294 MGRPFPGPEGQGPK
+294 MGRPFPSEDGRVK

-320 QAQLTTRMLCGMAG
+320 QMQLTTRMLCGIAG
-334 VSAREVERGQ
+334 VSAREVEKGQ

-350 VLPLLRAAANEL
+350 VLPLLKSAAKEL
-362 AETPILCDDQG
+362 QETPILCDDQG

-383 ARHAHKRHP
+383 ARHAHKRNP

-410 QQGQQVMI
+410 QQGQQVMV

-448 RGGDEKPRNSDLRD
+448 RGGDEKPKNSDLRD

-471 VILLLRRPSFMGS
+471 VILLLRRPSFMS
-484 KVPEHEDRLLAIV
+484 SRVPEHDDRLLAIV

-523 RVEAAAGQEAGD
+523 RIETNPDMMSGD
-535 LEPVE
+535 MEPVQ